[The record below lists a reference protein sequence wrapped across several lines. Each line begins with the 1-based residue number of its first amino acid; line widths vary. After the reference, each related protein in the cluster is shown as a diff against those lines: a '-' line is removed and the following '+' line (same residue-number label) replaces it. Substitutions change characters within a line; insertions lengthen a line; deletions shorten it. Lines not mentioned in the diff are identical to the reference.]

1 MSMVPFHFARN
12 LKISRFT
19 IDVLMQRLDQLKPRR
34 PEGCGGLLGK
44 MNQSVRDC
52 DHLHNDICDRFCG
65 VQSFDAG
72 SIAPLMT
79 AFVEL
84 DRRIT
89 NAIASCNVF
98 EFGPCIEASQ

>member
-1 MSMVPFHFARN
+1 MSIVLFHFARS

-34 PEGCGGLLGK
+34 PEGYRGLLGK
-44 MNQSVRDC
+44 MNESVRNC
-52 DHLHNDICDRFCG
+52 DHLHNDICDRFCR

-72 SIAPLMT
+72 TIAPLMS
-79 AFVEL
+79 AFEDL
-84 DRRIT
+84 DRLIT

-98 EFGPCIEASQ
+98 EFGPRIEAL

>member
-1 MSMVPFHFARN
+1 MSMVLFHFARN

-34 PEGCGGLLGK
+34 PEGYGGLLGR

-52 DHLHNDICDRFCG
+52 DHLHNDIRDRFCG

-72 SIAPLMT
+72 AIAPLMT
-79 AFVEL
+79 AFEEL
-84 DRRIT
+84 DRLIT

-98 EFGPCIEASQ
+98 EFGPCIESIQ